1 MGSWCVSGHLLVGES
16 GEGHESQVK
25 SVNKGI
31 NRQMPRVDPVGRGLR
46 MAGRQG
52 CGRMAGASA
61 VRHGLSL
68 EIRLWGDHRL
78 YLQNRTR
85 RRIENSDAFGVQAVI

>member
-1 MGSWCVSGHLLVGES
+1 MVAFGSWCASGHLLVGES

-31 NRQMPRVDPVGRGLR
+31 SRQVPRVEPVGRELR

-61 VRHGLSL
+61 VRHGLSP
-68 EIRLWGDHRL
+68 GD
-78 YLQNRTR
+78 
-85 RRIENSDAFGVQAVI
+85 QAVGRPQIVFTK